1 MTQIHS
7 GGCLCGEVRFTVT
20 GRPLQVLVCHC
31 TMCQRATG
39 SAFSVEPVFLKERIE
54 VRGGPLA
61 IYNHRSADHGRML
74 HFSFCGTCGNR
85 IGLTLERFPTV
96 QSSMEEPLTNP
107 HGSLQALTSS
117 LPAQCLGSSC
127 RVTFSASGSTC
138 STLTERQ
145 FHLSRAVLSVLAGYM
160 RPRSGTAPNP
170 LQGLPK

>member
-96 QSSMEEPLTNP
+96 QILYGGTFDEHTWFSPSAHIFTASAVPWFV
-107 HGSLQALTSS
+107 
-117 LPAQCLGSSC
+117 LPSDVQC
-127 RVTFSASGSTC
+127 F
-138 STLTERQ
+138 RQ
-145 FHLSRAVLSVLAGYM
+145 HMFNVD
-160 RPRSGTAPNP
+160 GTAVPP
-170 LQGLPK
+170 IQSGA